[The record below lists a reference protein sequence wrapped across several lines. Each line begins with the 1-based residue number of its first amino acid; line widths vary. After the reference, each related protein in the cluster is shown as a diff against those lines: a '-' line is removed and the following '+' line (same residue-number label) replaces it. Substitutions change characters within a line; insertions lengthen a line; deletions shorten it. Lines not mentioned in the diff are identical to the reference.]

1 MPCVTQNRHTQPW
14 HGRLDVVTAEN
25 GAKNS
30 PGSDTEETTSQ
41 SADPAHDDLDS
52 LEDVCSTWLTIPEA
66 ADRLGVDVLKIR
78 HMLSDGLL
86 LATRRGPNR
95 VLSIPAVLAS
105 TPDAVRHL
113 PGLLTVLRDGGY
125 DERAALRWL
134 LTPDESL
141 GASPA
146 ECLASNRSTE
156 IRRRAQAMAF

>member
-1 MPCVTQNRHTQPW
+1 MTDNDPE
-14 HGRLDVVTAEN
+14 GLD
-25 GAKNS
+25 
-30 PGSDTEETTSQ
+30 
-41 SADPAHDDLDS
+41 
-52 LEDVCSTWLTIPEA
+52 DVCSAWLTIPEA
-66 ADRLGVDVLKIR
+66 AERLGVDVLKIR

-86 LATRRGPNR
+86 LATRRGPDR

-113 PGLLTVLRDGGY
+113 PGVLTVLRDGGY
-125 DERAALRWL
+125 DELASLRWL
-134 LTPDESL
+134 LTRDDSL